1 MHFTNKTRHSSCQ
14 LALTALLAVVLAV
27 GCTTKDDTLGANLVP
42 DNQQMKAGYTVLQWH
57 GQDNPKQYVLTRL
70 YQTDSIV
77 TSNLTTGYIGTM
89 HNDTIG
95 LRTAGLL
102 SQFASYYL
110 VDDRLFRLYAYLRL
124 GIRFCSPSQDTAR
137 IR

>member
-70 YQTDSIV
+70 
-77 TSNLTTGYIGTM
+77 
-89 HNDTIG
+89 
-95 LRTAGLL
+95 
-102 SQFASYYL
+102 
-110 VDDRLFRLYAYLRL
+110 
-124 GIRFCSPSQDTAR
+124 
-137 IR
+137 